1 MTSPSASRRASAA
14 ERRSSRLIR
23 RDQPGRP
30 GHPDGFKPT
39 VDVQFGED
47 ITYVGSHGVGRDHQI
62 LGYLPPSLALHH
74 AQQHLSFPGG
84 KQAEQVVVL
93 LGAADVTS
101 ELTEGLTQHFRRE
114 PGLPLHDAAYDA
126 FEFRGSL

>member
-1 MTSPSASRRASAA
+1 MTSPPANRRASAA

-30 GHPDGFKPT
+30 GHPHCFKPT

-84 KQAEQVVVL
+84 NQDLPCMTPRMTLSSSAAAWSLATQADTPAR
-93 LGAADVTS
+93 AASTAWATARS
-101 ELTEGLTQHFRRE
+101 ELRTTT
-114 PGLPLHDAAYDA
+114 
-126 FEFRGSL
+126 